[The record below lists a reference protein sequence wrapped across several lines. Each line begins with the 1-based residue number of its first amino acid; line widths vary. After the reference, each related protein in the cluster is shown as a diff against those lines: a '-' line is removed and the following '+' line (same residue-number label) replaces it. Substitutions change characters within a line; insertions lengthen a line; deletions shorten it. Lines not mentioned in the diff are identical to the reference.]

1 MRPRIK
7 TQSTTSKS
15 SLVISARGRIVFA
28 REDVNVTQY
37 QQRRTTFFKTRNML
51 DCVEVVTTELLTF
64 NQGVAQSILEWKKQ
78 IKQS

>member
-7 TQSTTSKS
+7 TQSTTSS

-28 REDVNVTQY
+28 REDVTITQY

-51 DCVEVVTTELLTF
+51 DCVEVVTVELLSF
-64 NQGVAQSILEWKKQ
+64 NQGLAQSILDWKKQ
-78 IKQS
+78 IK